1 MPPIRAR
8 STSSCRCA
16 FDVTAVPARI
26 VPFPVAAV
34 RASAAAAV
42 LRLDLTD
49 FRCYASLRLDVPAA
63 PVALVGP
70 NGAGKTNLLE
80 AISFLAP
87 GKGMRRARIQDPE
100 RTGSA
105 GPWAVSA
112 EIRSAGD
119 IVRVGTGRGE
129 GDKRVVRIDG
139 KPQRG
144 QAELA
149 RRLSVVWLTPE
160 MDRLFAEGAG
170 ARRRF
175 LDRLVYGFDSEHAG
189 QVAAYDHSLR
199 ERARL
204 LAEGSADG
212 AWLSALEE
220 SLARHGVAIA
230 IARAQ
235 TVARL
240 DRAAHANVGPFP
252 TPALTLT
259 GGIERLCAEMPALA
273 LEERARDILA
283 ANRSADA
290 QSGTTAFGPHRG
302 DLAAHWAEKDA
313 PAARLSTGEQ
323 KALLVSLIL
332 AYARELAAERGAPP
346 VLLLD
351 EIAAH
356 LDPARRAHLFDELAA
371 LGAQFWATGADED
384 AFAPLAGRAHMLRV
398 EAGGVVSA

>member
-1 MPPIRAR
+1 
-8 STSSCRCA
+8 
-16 FDVTAVPARI
+16 VTALPARI
-26 VPFPVAAV
+26 VPFPSAAP
-34 RASAAAAV
+34 RIDAAAAV
-42 LRLDLTD
+42 LRLDLAD
-49 FRCYASLRLDVPAA
+49 FRCYANLRLDVPAA

-87 GKGMRRARIQDPE
+87 GKGMRRARIHDPE
-100 RTGSA
+100 RTGGA

-112 EIRSAGD
+112 EILSRGERL
-119 IVRVGTGRGE
+119 RVGTGRGE
-129 GDKRVVRIDG
+129 GDKRVARVDG
-139 KPQRG
+139 RPLRG

-149 RRLSVVWLTPE
+149 RHLAIVWLTPE
-160 MDRLFAEGAG
+160 MDRLFADGAG

-175 LDRLVYGFDSEHAG
+175 LDRLVYGFDTEHAG
-189 QVAAYDHSLR
+189 QVAAYEHSLR

-204 LAEGSADG
+204 LAEGNGDA
-212 AWLSALEE
+212 AWLAALEE
-220 SLARHGVAIA
+220 SLARHGTAIA

-240 DRAAHANVGPFP
+240 DRAARAQLGPFP
-252 TPALTLT
+252 APSLSLS
-259 GGIERLCAEMPALA
+259 GEIERLCAEMPALA
-273 LEERARDILA
+273 LEDRAREILA
-283 ANRSADA
+283 ANRRSDA
-290 QSGTTAFGPHRG
+290 ETGTTAFGPHRG
-302 DLAAHWAEKDA
+302 DLVARWAGKDA

-323 KALLVSLIL
+323 KALLVSLVL

-356 LDPARRAHLFDELAA
+356 LDPARRACLFDELDA
-371 LGAQFWATGADED
+371 LGAQYWATGADED

-398 EAGGVVSA
+398 EAGGVVPA